1 MTTVPVVCMKCGVVV
16 RLEQSETAAPG
27 SVSHGYCRPCF
38 EKRMEEIRNL
48 PKPQPPPASV
58 AVMLV
63 LLVWLP
69 LVFGGPATSSV
80 ACGVA
85 GWPPCGEVRP

>member
-1 MTTVPVVCMKCGVVV
+1 MTTANIIKVVCAWCGK
-16 RLEQSETAAPG
+16 RIGEKQADNLPLG
-27 SVSHGYCRPCF
+27 SVSHGICPDCYKKQL
-38 EKRMEEIRNL
+38 EQL

>member
-1 MTTVPVVCMKCGVVV
+1 MSAANMIEIVCAWCGK
-16 RLEQSETAAPG
+16 RIGEKQADNLPPG
-27 SVSHGYCRPCF
+27 SVSHGICPDCY
-38 EKRMEEIRNL
+38 KKQMEQL
-48 PKPQPPPASV
+48 PKPQPAPVA
-58 AVMLV
+58 AVMLA

-85 GWPPCGEVRP
+85 DWPPCGEVQP